1 MRTKK
6 VQKTPFQQKLSEKL
20 EASSERMLAKMES
33 ANDPATVETAK
44 PGRKAKSSTRTDKQR
59 EYARRYQAK
68 RRAAKQDEKEQAK
81 SAREENEA
89 NDARAYVAAVQV
101 QPTPKR
107 ENVADALKDFF
118 VRSCSAEIFKTEVE
132 VMLNESN
139 HYYKRLV
146 NFYRTQAETKDA
158 IIDEQARHLDRLN
171 DMIQK
176 QRSMPDTFPRLRF
189 QDRSD
194 GT

>member
-33 ANDPATVETAK
+33 ANEPATVETAK
-44 PGRKAKSSTRTDKQR
+44 QGRKAKSSTRTDKQR
-59 EYARRYQAK
+59 EYDRRYQAK
-68 RRAAKQDEKEQAK
+68 RRAAKQAEKEQAK
-81 SAREENEA
+81 PELAKLAPEPI
-89 NDARAYVAAVQV
+89 

-146 NFYRTQAETKDA
+146 SFYRTQAETKDA
-158 IIDEQARHLDRLN
+158 IIDEQARQLDRLNARIN

-176 QRSMPDTFPRLRF
+176 QRRQET
-189 QDRSD
+189 
-194 GT
+194 

>member
-6 VQKTPFQQKLSEKL
+6 VKKTPFQQKLSEKL
-20 EASSERMLAKMES
+20 EASSERMLARMES
-33 ANDPATVETAK
+33 ANDSATVETAK
-44 PGRKAKSSTRTDKQR
+44 PGRKAKSSNRTDKQR
-59 EYARRYQAK
+59 EYDRRYQVK
-68 RRAAKQDEKEQAK
+68 RRAAKQAEKEQAK

-158 IIDEQARHLDRLN
+158 IIDEQARQLDRLNARLN

-176 QRSMPDTFPRLRF
+176 QRR
-189 QDRSD
+189 QEA
-194 GT
+194 